1 MHSESTE
8 DLHDAALF
16 HEIRLLGALV
26 LAASDVTRHLTTN
39 EVDEVLEA
47 GDPLSALPLD
57 DPRSGPV
64 R

>member
-47 GDPLSALPLD
+47 GDPSALPLD